1 MTGCCLDY
9 GYADPLMALPLAGLS
24 DEPNRHL
31 APIQWTTCTESLG
44 CSVRQGDDMAT
55 ATTEPVRLPPGPR
68 IPKTIQGIA
77 FLTALCE
84 VVPALGRRYGST
96 YTINLPIFGRTVVIS
111 DAALTKE
118 IFATGSD
125 LIERPTNL
133 GEVFGPGS
141 TFSLNGEAHLQRR
154 RVILPVFHGKRVA
167 AYEHIIEE
175 EVLRETANW
184 PEGRE
189 FKTHQSMNRLALN
202 AILRT
207 MFGDEPAALDELRKV
222 VPAMVTVGS
231 FLHQLPSVV
240 TRDMGRWSPG
250 GYVVQHRRRFD
261 AVIDALIARVRSDP
275 AFEERTDVLA
285 LLLGARYESGEPIP
299 DRHIADELLTLV
311 GAGHETTA
319 NQLTWI
325 LEQLRRHPEVL
336 ERLVDEVDA
345 GGSALRQAT
354 IYEAQRIRP
363 TIEASL
369 RRTKERIR
377 FGDWVLPEGIHV
389 MVNFQLAHESAENF
403 SDVGSFNPDRF
414 MNANPKAF
422 RWMPY
427 GGGVNRCPG
436 ASFANMEMDV
446 ALRTLLREFRFE
458 QTNARGERRRYRGVA
473 ITPSRG
479 GRAVV
484 YRRTAATSGN
494 PERVSVVD
502 HRS

>member
-1 MTGCCLDY
+1 
-9 GYADPLMALPLAGLS
+9 
-24 DEPNRHL
+24 
-31 APIQWTTCTESLG
+31 
-44 CSVRQGDDMAT
+44 MAT

-96 YTINLPIFGRTVVIS
+96 FTINLPIFGRTVVVS
-111 DAALTKE
+111 DAALAKD
-118 IFATGSD
+118 IFATSSD

-133 GEVFGPGS
+133 GQVFGPGS
-141 TFSLNGEAHLQRR
+141 TFSLNGATHLERR
-154 RVILPVFHGKRVA
+154 RVILPAFHGKQVG

-189 FKTHQSMNRLALN
+189 FKTNESMNRLALN

-207 MFGDEPAALDELRKV
+207 MFGDEPSLLSELRSV
-222 VPAMVTVGS
+222 VPTMVTVGS

-240 TRDMGRWSPG
+240 GRDFGRWSPG
-250 GYVVQHRRRFD
+250 GRLSQYRRRFD
-261 AVIDALIARVRSDP
+261 AVIDTLIGQARVDP
-275 AFEERTDVLA
+275 AFEERGDVLA
-285 LLLGARYESGEPIP
+285 LLLRARYEDGEPIP

-319 NQLTWI
+319 NQLAWI
-325 LEQLRRHPEVL
+325 LEQLCRHPEVL
-336 ERLVDEVDA
+336 KRLVDEADA

-363 TIEASL
+363 SIEGSF
-369 RRTKERIR
+369 RRAKERIR
-377 FGDWVLPEGIHV
+377 LGEWVLPAGTNV
-389 MVNFQLAHESAENF
+389 SVNFQLAHESEENF
-403 SDVGSFNPDRF
+403 PDAGSFNPDRF
-414 MNANPKAF
+414 LDVNPQPF
-422 RWMPY
+422 RWMPF

-458 QTNARGERRRYRGVA
+458 PTDARGERRYYRGVA
-473 ITPSRG
+473 IAPAGG

-484 YRRTAATSGN
+484 YRRNVAVSGDRGAV
-494 PERVSVVD
+494 PVAD
-502 HRS
+502 HWR

>member
-1 MTGCCLDY
+1 
-9 GYADPLMALPLAGLS
+9 
-24 DEPNRHL
+24 
-31 APIQWTTCTESLG
+31 
-44 CSVRQGDDMAT
+44 MAT

-68 IPKTIQGIA
+68 IPKTVQGIA

-96 YTINLPIFGRTVVIS
+96 YTINLPIFGKTMVIS
-111 DAALTKE
+111 DSILVKDV
-118 IFATGSD
+118 FATSSD
-125 LIERPTNL
+125 LLERPTNL
-133 GEVFGPGS
+133 GHVFGPGS
-141 TFSLNGEAHLQRR
+141 TFSLNGPEHLERR
-154 RVILPVFHGKRVA
+154 RLVLPVFHGKRVG

-207 MFGDEPAALDELRKV
+207 IFGDEPSALNELRSV

-231 FLHQLPSVV
+231 VLHQLPSVV
-240 TRDMGRWSPG
+240 ARDLGRWSPG
-250 GYVVQHRRRFD
+250 GYLLQYRRRFD
-261 AVIDALIARVRSDP
+261 AVIDSQIAKARSDP
-275 AFEERTDVLA
+275 AFEERSDVLA
-285 LLLGARYESGEPIP
+285 LLLRARYENGEPIP

-319 NQLTWI
+319 NQLAWI
-325 LEQLRRHPEVL
+325 LEQLRRHPQVL

-369 RRTKERIR
+369 RRATGRIR
-377 FGDWVLPEGIHV
+377 LGDWVLPEGTHV

-403 SDVGSFNPDRF
+403 PDAASFNPDRF
-414 MNANPKAF
+414 LGTSPKPF
-422 RWMPY
+422 RWMPF

-436 ASFANMEMDV
+436 ASFANIEMDV
-446 ALRTLLREFRFE
+446 ALRTLFREFRFE
-458 QTNARGERRRYRGVA
+458 PTDSKGERRRYRGVA
-473 ITPSRG
+473 IMPSRG

-484 YRRTAATSGN
+484 YRRTATAS
-494 PERVSVVD
+494 RDRDAVSVAD
-502 HRS
+502 HR

>member
-1 MTGCCLDY
+1 
-9 GYADPLMALPLAGLS
+9 
-24 DEPNRHL
+24 
-31 APIQWTTCTESLG
+31 
-44 CSVRQGDDMAT
+44 MAT

-68 IPKTIQGIA
+68 IPKTVQGIA

-96 YTINLPIFGRTVVIS
+96 YTINLPIFGKTMVIS
-111 DAALTKE
+111 DSILVKDV
-118 IFATGSD
+118 FATSSD
-125 LIERPTNL
+125 LLERPTNL
-133 GEVFGPGS
+133 GHVFGPGS
-141 TFSLNGEAHLQRR
+141 TFSLNGPEHLERR
-154 RVILPVFHGKRVA
+154 RLVLPVFHGKRVG

-184 PEGRE
+184 PQGRE

-207 MFGDEPAALDELRKV
+207 IFGDEPSALNELRSV

-231 FLHQLPSVV
+231 VLHQLPSVV
-240 TRDMGRWSPG
+240 ARDLGRWSPG
-250 GYVVQHRRRFD
+250 GYLLQYRRRFD
-261 AVIDALIARVRSDP
+261 AVIDSLIAKARSDP
-275 AFEERTDVLA
+275 AFEERSDVLA
-285 LLLGARYESGEPIP
+285 LLLRARYENGEPIP

-319 NQLTWI
+319 NQLAWI
-325 LEQLRRHPEVL
+325 LEQLRRHPQVL

-369 RRTKERIR
+369 RRATGRIR
-377 FGDWVLPEGIHV
+377 LGDWVLPEGTHV

-403 SDVGSFNPDRF
+403 PDAASFNPDRF
-414 MNANPKAF
+414 LGTSPKPF
-422 RWMPY
+422 RWMPF

-436 ASFANMEMDV
+436 ASFANIEMDV
-446 ALRTLLREFRFE
+446 ALRTLFREFRFE
-458 QTNARGERRRYRGVA
+458 PTDSKGERRRYRGVA
-473 ITPSRG
+473 IMPSRG

-484 YRRTAATSGN
+484 YRRTATAS
-494 PERVSVVD
+494 RDRDAVSVAD
-502 HRS
+502 HR

>member
-1 MTGCCLDY
+1 
-9 GYADPLMALPLAGLS
+9 
-24 DEPNRHL
+24 
-31 APIQWTTCTESLG
+31 
-44 CSVRQGDDMAT
+44 MAT

-96 YTINLPIFGRTVVIS
+96 YTINLPIFGKTMVIS
-111 DAALTKE
+111 DSILVKDV
-118 IFATGSD
+118 FATSSD
-125 LIERPTNL
+125 LLERPTNL
-133 GEVFGPGS
+133 GHVFGPGS
-141 TFSLNGEAHLQRR
+141 TFSLNGPEHLERR
-154 RVILPVFHGKRVA
+154 RLVLPVFHGKRVG

-184 PEGRE
+184 PQGRE

-207 MFGDEPAALDELRKV
+207 IFGDEPSALNELRSV

-231 FLHQLPSVV
+231 VLHQLPSVV
-240 TRDMGRWSPG
+240 ARDLGRWSPG
-250 GYVVQHRRRFD
+250 GYLLQYRRRFD
-261 AVIDALIARVRSDP
+261 AVIDSLIAKARSDP
-275 AFEERTDVLA
+275 AFEERSDVLA
-285 LLLGARYESGEPIP
+285 LLLRARYENGEPIP

-319 NQLTWI
+319 NQLAWI
-325 LEQLRRHPEVL
+325 LEQLRRHPQVL

-369 RRTKERIR
+369 RRATGRIR
-377 FGDWVLPEGIHV
+377 LGDWVLPEGTHV

-403 SDVGSFNPDRF
+403 PDAASFNPDRF
-414 MNANPKAF
+414 LGTSPKPF
-422 RWMPY
+422 RWMPF

-436 ASFANMEMDV
+436 ASFANIEMDV
-446 ALRTLLREFRFE
+446 ALRTLFREFRFE
-458 QTNARGERRRYRGVA
+458 PTDSKGERRRYRGVA
-473 ITPSRG
+473 IMPSRG

-484 YRRTAATSGN
+484 YRRTATAS
-494 PERVSVVD
+494 RDRDAVSVAD
-502 HRS
+502 HR

>member
-1 MTGCCLDY
+1 
-9 GYADPLMALPLAGLS
+9 
-24 DEPNRHL
+24 
-31 APIQWTTCTESLG
+31 
-44 CSVRQGDDMAT
+44 MAT

-96 YTINLPIFGRTVVIS
+96 YTINLPIFGKTLVIS
-111 DAALTKE
+111 DSILVKDV
-118 IFATGSD
+118 FATSSD
-125 LIERPTNL
+125 LLERPTNL
-133 GEVFGPGS
+133 GHVFGPGS
-141 TFSLNGEAHLQRR
+141 TFSLNGPEHLERR
-154 RVILPVFHGKRVA
+154 RLVLPVFHGKRVG

-184 PEGRE
+184 PQGRE

-207 MFGDEPAALDELRKV
+207 IFGDEPSALNELRSV

-231 FLHQLPSVV
+231 VLHQLPSVV
-240 TRDMGRWSPG
+240 ARDLGRWSPG
-250 GYVVQHRRRFD
+250 GYLLQYRRRFD
-261 AVIDALIARVRSDP
+261 AVIDSLIAKARSDP
-275 AFEERTDVLA
+275 AFEERSDVLA
-285 LLLGARYESGEPIP
+285 LLLRARYENGEPIP

-319 NQLTWI
+319 NQLAWI
-325 LEQLRRHPEVL
+325 LEQLRRHPQVL

-369 RRTKERIR
+369 RRATGRIR
-377 FGDWVLPEGIHV
+377 LGDWVLPEGTHV

-403 SDVGSFNPDRF
+403 PDAASFNPDRF
-414 MNANPKAF
+414 LGTSPKPF
-422 RWMPY
+422 RWMPF

-436 ASFANMEMDV
+436 ASFANIEMDV
-446 ALRTLLREFRFE
+446 ALRTLFREFRFE
-458 QTNARGERRRYRGVA
+458 PTDSKGERRRYRGVA
-473 ITPSRG
+473 IMPSRG

-484 YRRTAATSGN
+484 YRRTATAS
-494 PERVSVVD
+494 RDRDAVSVAD
-502 HRS
+502 HR

>member
-1 MTGCCLDY
+1 
-9 GYADPLMALPLAGLS
+9 
-24 DEPNRHL
+24 
-31 APIQWTTCTESLG
+31 
-44 CSVRQGDDMAT
+44 MAT

-68 IPKTIQGIA
+68 IPKTVQGIA

-96 YTINLPIFGRTVVIS
+96 FTINLPIFGKTVVIS
-111 DAALTKE
+111 DPTLVKDVFGTS
-118 IFATGSD
+118 SD
-125 LIERPTNL
+125 LLERPTNL

-141 TFSLNGEAHLQRR
+141 TFSLNGPEHLERR
-154 RVILPVFHGKRVA
+154 RLVLPVFHGKRLG

-175 EVLRETANW
+175 EVLRATANW

-189 FKTHQSMNRLALN
+189 FKTHQSLNRLALN

-207 MFGDEPAALDELRKV
+207 LFGDESDALKELRSV

-231 FLHQLPSVV
+231 VLHQLPSVV
-240 TRDMGRWSPG
+240 RRDFGRFSPG
-250 GYVVQHRRRFD
+250 GYVMQFRRRFD
-261 AVIDALIARVRSDP
+261 AVIDSLIARARTDPNLKDRS
-275 AFEERTDVLA
+275 DVLA
-285 LLLGARYESGEPIP
+285 LLLQARSEDGDPIP

-319 NQLTWI
+319 NQLAWI
-325 LEQLRRHPEVL
+325 LEQLRRHPQVL

-345 GGSALRQAT
+345 GGSALREAT

-369 RRTKERIR
+369 RRTKGRVR
-377 FGDWVLPEGIHV
+377 LGDWVLPEDTHV
-389 MVNFQLAHESAENF
+389 MVNFQLAHESDENF
-403 SDVGSFNPDRF
+403 PDAASFNPDRF
-414 MNANPKAF
+414 LGTSPKPF
-422 RWMPY
+422 RWMPF

-436 ASFANMEMDV
+436 ASFANIEMDI
-446 ALRTLLREFRFE
+446 ALRTMLREFRFE
-458 QTNARGERRRYRGVA
+458 PTDARGERRRYRGVA

-484 YRRTAATSGN
+484 YRRTATTSR
-494 PERVSVVD
+494 ERGSVSVAD
-502 HRS
+502 HDG

>member
-1 MTGCCLDY
+1 
-9 GYADPLMALPLAGLS
+9 
-24 DEPNRHL
+24 
-31 APIQWTTCTESLG
+31 
-44 CSVRQGDDMAT
+44 MAT

-68 IPKTIQGIA
+68 IPKTVQGIA

-96 YTINLPIFGRTVVIS
+96 YTINLPIFGKTMVIS
-111 DAALTKE
+111 DPTLVKDV
-118 IFATGSD
+118 FATSSD
-125 LIERPTNL
+125 LLERPTNL
-133 GEVFGPGS
+133 GHVFGPGS
-141 TFSLNGEAHLQRR
+141 TFSLNGPEHLERR
-154 RVILPVFHGKRVA
+154 RLVLPVFHGKRVG

-184 PEGRE
+184 PQGRE

-207 MFGDEPAALDELRKV
+207 IFGDEPSALNELRSV

-231 FLHQLPSVV
+231 VLHQLPSVV
-240 TRDMGRWSPG
+240 ARDLGRWSPG
-250 GYVVQHRRRFD
+250 GYLLQYRRRFD
-261 AVIDALIARVRSDP
+261 AVIDSLIAKARSDP
-275 AFEERTDVLA
+275 AFEERSDVLA
-285 LLLGARYESGEPIP
+285 LLLRARYENGEPIP

-319 NQLTWI
+319 NQLAWI
-325 LEQLRRHPEVL
+325 LEQLRRHPQVL

-369 RRTKERIR
+369 RRATGRIR
-377 FGDWVLPEGIHV
+377 LGDWVLPEGTHV

-403 SDVGSFNPDRF
+403 PDAASFNPDRF
-414 MNANPKAF
+414 LGTSPKPF
-422 RWMPY
+422 RWMPF

-436 ASFANMEMDV
+436 ASFANIEMDV
-446 ALRTLLREFRFE
+446 ALRTLFREFRFE
-458 QTNARGERRRYRGVA
+458 PTDSKGERRRYRGVA
-473 ITPSRG
+473 IMPSRG

-484 YRRTAATSGN
+484 YRRTATAS
-494 PERVSVVD
+494 RDRDAVSVAD
-502 HRS
+502 HR